1 MFGFSHGGRG
11 RHHHH
16 HSGPRGGGGG
26 FDPERFFHWIERLND
41 GEHRRGGGFGG
52 GGGRSRRM
60 FDGSELRLVLLKL
73 IADAPRHGYEL
84 IKAIETLTGG
94 AYAPS
99 PGVVYPTLT
108 LLDEMELIAEQ
119 ASEGSRKRFA
129 VTDAG
134 RAHLDEQ
141 AETVATLM
149 ARLEALAAQ
158 RAQGEG
164 EGAPVRRAMHNLRH
178 AVMDR
183 VKRADAS
190 PELLHEIAALIDEVA
205 QKVERLK

>member
-1 MFGFSHGGRG
+1 MFGFSHGGGG

-16 HSGPRGGGGG
+16 GSHGRGVGGI
-26 FDPERFFHWIERLND
+26 DVERFFHWVERLND
-41 GEHRRGGGFGG
+41 GEHRRGGGA

-60 FDGSELRLVLLKL
+60 FDGGELRLVLLHL
-73 IADAPRHGYEL
+73 IAQEPRHGYEL
-84 IKAIETLTGG
+84 IKAIEALTGG

-119 ASEGSRKRFA
+119 ASAGARKRFA

-134 RAHLDEQ
+134 SAHLDEQ
-141 AETVATLM
+141 AETVAALV
-149 ARLEALAAQ
+149 ARLEAMAAQ
-158 RAQGEG
+158 RARGDG

-178 AVMDR
+178 AVTDR
-183 VKRADAS
+183 AMRGDAT

>member
-11 RHHHH
+11 HHHH
-16 HSGPRGGGGG
+16 GSRGGGGG

-41 GEHRRGGGFGG
+41 SEHRRGGGGG

-73 IADAPRHGYEL
+73 IADTPRHGYEL

-119 ASEGSRKRFA
+119 ASEGARKRFA

-158 RAQGEG
+158 RSQGEG
-164 EGAPVRRAMHNLRH
+164 EGAPVRRAIHNLRH

-183 VKRADAS
+183 VKRTDAS